1 MTDSYDVLSRLED
14 LQSQSQHR
22 YMHTESGFLNEE
34 EQAAAL
40 RRFSESPL
48 IRYDGGYPGALK
60 KKVIFLRDEEDDFSD
75 IACIISGIDQRFRT
89 ISHRDVLGSLM
100 ALQID
105 RHSFGDFWIEK
116 ERIVLYTSH
125 QMAAFLCE
133 NLIRISSLS
142 VHFEISE
149 EHPIQIFH
157 TRQFETVVS
166 SERMDVLVAG
176 LASVSRSKAVQMI
189 REGKVQLNHRPL
201 VKPDEVCDNNSTIS
215 IRGSGRYHYLGIV
228 RHTRRDRIVV
238 RFSQDIQEG
247 ERIR

>member
-1 MTDSYDVLSRLED
+1 MTDSYDVLARLSD
-14 LQSQSQHR
+14 LESQSQR
-22 YMHTESGFLNEE
+22 KYMHTESGFLNEE
-34 EQAAAL
+34 EQAVAL
-40 RRFSESPL
+40 RRFPESLL
-48 IRYDGGYPGALK
+48 IRYEGGYPGALK

-75 IACIISGIDQRFRT
+75 IACIIAEIDQRFRT

-100 ALQID
+100 SLQID

-116 ERIVLYTSH
+116 DRIVLYASH

-133 NLIRISSLS
+133 NLIRIASLS
-142 VHFEISE
+142 VRFEVSE
-149 EHPIQIFH
+149 EHPVQVFH
-157 TRQFETVVS
+157 RREFEAVVS
-166 SERMDVLVAG
+166 SERMDVLIAALAG
-176 LASVSRSKAVQMI
+176 VSRSKAVQMI

-215 IRGSGRYHYLGIV
+215 IRGSGRFHYLGV
-228 RHTRRDRIVV
+228 ERRTRKDRMVV